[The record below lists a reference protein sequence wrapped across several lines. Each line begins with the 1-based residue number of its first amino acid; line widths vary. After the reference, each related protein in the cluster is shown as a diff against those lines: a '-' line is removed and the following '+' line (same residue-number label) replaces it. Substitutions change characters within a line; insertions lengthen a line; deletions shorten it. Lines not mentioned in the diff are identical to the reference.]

1 VLTLFPRPKPS
12 APKPLE
18 PESQSAV
25 PAPLEMAAETSEA
38 QIPVGESAFEPVII
52 DEPAATPE
60 PIATEEI
67 VAAED
72 PVAPEVSSAVE
83 ESVLAEPPVAD
94 PAAHEPPAVGS
105 PADEGP
111 AAEIGSAEIHVTDA
125 GKLGITALS
134 PREID
139 DIVAEI
145 SARIHSLE
153 PEAGDLPPAGIT
165 STVAVGVAT
174 AEDDSE
180 LIEWETVEPFS
191 SETAVT
197 TVVVEEGPE
206 EATPES
212 LVTELSSGE
221 LIVADDIGA
230 PVELGVQYAA
240 PLDDVSADPSV
251 DDAELIEPTASEAAT
266 ETTKE
271 EAPALEGSATEVDQV
286 LSTFETQLSPA
297 DTPIAAQDLH
307 DDPAHVAE
315 VSVEADES
323 ALEGAVAPTD
333 AITAVES
340 VEHAGDSRE
349 KSVSADSGLLNL
361 PRVAEPEVMDDAVE
375 VEAYASAAAQE
386 WLSAIDA
393 SFIEHAARL
402 VKERQRGRALD
413 IGTGPGQITLKL
425 ALRLSLW
432 KFIGVDR
439 SQKMIDEALANM
451 AATAP
456 VTGRLEFQMADG
468 NRLDYPDASFDL
480 VVCNSV
486 LHHFVEPQN
495 LLAEMARVVKPRGA
509 ILLRD
514 LRRPSRLKYPLH
526 VRWHGRRYTGT
537 MNKLYRDS
545 VRAAYTVPELQRLL
559 AASPLRG
566 ARVFKH
572 GSTHIGIERVYNW

>member
-18 PESQSAV
+18 PEPQPAV
-25 PAPLEMAAETSEA
+25 PAPLDIAAESSVA
-38 QIPVGESAFEPVII
+38 QVP
-52 DEPAATPE
+52 
-60 PIATEEI
+60 
-67 VAAED
+67 
-72 PVAPEVSSAVE
+72 VE
-83 ESVLAEPPVAD
+83 ESVTEPIAVGAPAPVAESKVIEETVTSEEFVAPEAPSAIEESATAEPSAIESSATD
-94 PAAHEPPAVGS
+94 TNF
-105 PADEGP
+105 
-111 AAEIGSAEIHVTDA
+111 AEIHVAEA
-125 GKLGITALS
+125 GKLAFTALG
-134 PREID
+134 PQEID

-153 PEAGDLPPAGIT
+153 PAPVETVPADAT
-165 STVAVGVAT
+165 SSET
-174 AEDDSE
+174 ASAAMPEDESE
-180 LIEWETVEPFS
+180 LIEWEIVEPS
-191 SETAVT
+191 ASETAVT
-197 TVVVEEGPE
+197 SEEVEETHIELEPASESPIVGFSAEESSSAEEISEPVE
-206 EATPES
+206 SGVRDAELLDDLSAEASVDQTEQIEATP
-212 LVTELSSGE
+212 
-221 LIVADDIGA
+221 
-230 PVELGVQYAA
+230 
-240 PLDDVSADPSV
+240 
-251 DDAELIEPTASEAAT
+251 SETAT
-266 ETTKE
+266 ETTTE
-271 EAPALEGSATEVDQV
+271 EAPAVEASATEVEQV
-286 LSTFETQLSPA
+286 FSIFETPVSPT
-297 DTPIAAQDLH
+297 DMPIAAEDLH
-307 DDPAHVAE
+307 DDPALVAE

-323 ALEGAVAPTD
+323 ALESLVAPED
-333 AITAVES
+333 ATTAVES
-340 VEHAGDSRE
+340 VEHLSDARPKDTSTG
-349 KSVSADSGLLNL
+349 SGLLDL

-386 WLSAIDA
+386 WLNNIDA

-425 ALRLSLW
+425 ALQLSLW

-439 SQKMIDEALANM
+439 SQKMIDEALASM

-456 VTGRLEFQMADG
+456 VTGRLEFQVADG

-486 LHHFVEPQN
+486 LHHFAEPQN

-514 LRRPSRLKYPLH
+514 LRRPSRLEYPLH